1 MHSDLNSGTTYNPDL
16 VKELRLVELSK
27 RKPPRSA
34 NSIRLSYFD
43 ECDAVTTK
51 PWIMKGLFARGE
63 TSSWVAPPRAGK
75 SALMTCAAVHVSAN
89 RDWRGFRSKE
99 RCGVLYLAFERADL
113 VKRRLAAYAKQG
125 FTNLPIAIGD
135 QIIDLMAPGCV
146 DIILAAIREAEER
159 LGAKIGLVIIDTYA
173 KGIAIGGG
181 DEDKAK
187 DQSRCLAHLRK
198 VQEMTKAHIA
208 IIGHTGK
215 DETRGGRGSNAHQ
228 ADVDVQVQI
237 SGDEAVKTAKV
248 IKGNDQ
254 ATGVLLQF
262 TMRSEV
268 MGTDEDGDEITV
280 GVVSDEEVRTAPRS
294 AWPKSL
300 SQLLDAI
307 TTASIDSGFDHRIIN
322 GPMVRAVLLER
333 VRAVYRRNYIVAP
346 DSESRDEAVNKAFS
360 RALKT
365 ARDARL
371 IGGTYEGGKQVVWIA
386 KEATTP

>member
-1 MHSDLNSGTTYNPDL
+1 MR
-16 VKELRLVELSK
+16 LRAGRPQCHGKFRRRTVELVDTGTDAG
-27 RKPPRSA
+27 RAETRPAARCAHCRGDRGAIAVRGAGARATRACAGQGHAIGRRTGQGDQARPAPCPGPVLGRGTGQGDPARPRPHPGQINPPTAAQMSPCA
-34 NSIRLSYFD
+34 AGASVAEGHL
-43 ECDAVTTK
+43 VTLHTRCLNARTDRRR
-51 PWIMKGLFARGE
+51 PVAARG
-63 TSSWVAPPRAGK
+63 
-75 SALMTCAAVHVSAN
+75 
-89 RDWRGFRSKE
+89 
-99 RCGVLYLAFERADL
+99 ADL
-113 VKRRLAAYAKQG
+113 RASRGLA
-125 FTNLPIAIGD
+125 P
-135 QIIDLMAPGCV
+135 
-146 DIILAAIREAEER
+146 
-159 LGAKIGLVIIDTYA
+159 
-173 KGIAIGGG
+173 
-181 DEDKAK
+181 
-187 DQSRCLAHLRK
+187 
-198 VQEMTKAHIA
+198 
-208 IIGHTGK
+208 
-215 DETRGGRGSNAHQ
+215 
-228 ADVDVQVQI
+228 
-237 SGDEAVKTAKV
+237 
-248 IKGNDQ
+248 
-254 ATGVLLQF
+254 
-262 TMRSEV
+262 